1 MSDKPWRDGE
11 NKWKDQHGVTV
22 RIGKKSVSH
31 VQPQRQYALLALY
44 RACGYAQDFPHSHRE
59 RYPPLALGRKNW
71 LFCGNDASAYR
82 AAIVYSLLTSC
93 RAADVNPRQW
103 LEHVL
108 IEIPT
113 RRKSDQS
120 MEDLLPMEY
129 AKRPDTGPWNLTDPD

>member
-1 MSDKPWRDGE
+1 MFSLNDSMRYWLNTEPVDMRNSFHTLIE
-11 NKWKDQHGVTV
+11 NAI
-22 RIGKKSVSH
+22 R
-31 VQPQRQYALLALY
+31 
-44 RACGYAQDFPHSHRE
+44 
-59 RYPPLALGRKNW
+59 PLAFGRKNW
-71 LFCGNDASAYR
+71 LFCGNDDSAYR

-120 MEDLLPMEY
+120 MEDLLSMEY
-129 AKRPDTGPWNLTDPD
+129 AKRPDTEPWNLTDPD